1 MTLQVDLKAAGAWE
15 LTYYQKHTGN
25 LDNRRIRAPI
35 LEPIELPY
43 LTDKHLF
50 LVGATSSK
58 AKPSWLR
65 AGYFYQQ
72 IDGIQIND
80 TIIFEGLGAVPSTE
94 VDYTR
99 RMIKLNAIELVQ
111 FPKISDNFR
120 LRFEALPWIEEIT
133 LGIWEYTGT
142 ETDSTEELIQTV
154 RAKLETIEFKI
165 DNL

>member
-25 LDNRRIRAPI
+25 LNNRRIQAPL

-50 LVGATSSK
+50 LVGVASSK
-58 AKPSWLR
+58 AKPSWVR
-65 AGYFYQQ
+65 AGYLYQQ
-72 IDGIQIND
+72 IDGIRIDD
-80 TIIFEGLGAVPSTE
+80 TLIYEGLGTVPSTE
-94 VDYTR
+94 VDYNR

-111 FPKISDNFR
+111 FSKITENYR
-120 LRFEALPWIEEIT
+120 LRFEAMPWIQEIT
-133 LGIWEYTGT
+133 LGIWEYVGT
-142 ETDSTEELIQTV
+142 ESDSTEDLIQSV